1 MIAAINNTIKKFIN
15 MEWLTGPFLDK
26 EMRISSRHRRNYL
39 LRSIYVIALLFFVAI
54 TWKNVVVLNR
64 SMTFQRSRFAEA
76 GRMITVTI
84 IQFQFIATQLIA
96 VILFCNSI
104 SNEIYHRTLGVLLT
118 TPVTSFQIVMGKLLS
133 KLFQILLLIS
143 ISLPLLAIIRIFGGV
158 SWGYIA
164 TSLSLTLVAVIFA
177 GSLSLFFSVLF
188 RRSYIVII
196 VTLSVLSFLYGI
208 RNLNFIRF
216 TGGNPVRIY
225 AQRTTDHFL
234 MNPFYLFDQI
244 TQNMRSP
251 MGRVKGIEWI
261 IYCIIF
267 LLISFI
273 ILWIASRLLRKIA
286 LANAF
291 GQRSIWKR
299 FLRQIDILCD
309 IFFEPRK
316 SNNDGDGIIRRVW
329 GPAVAWKEMKM
340 KYSSRE
346 KMYAV
351 VIIII
356 EVIMIVAMYIFPY
369 LAEGFG
375 YRDVLVFYLYILMGI
390 GVFSTV
396 FFSVRC
402 IASEKESQTWCSLLM
417 TPLSDWQIMSGK
429 FVGILRRILP
439 VWIMLFIYL
448 CTFST
453 LFNKDIKSVFILTF
467 LMIGIIVFLYGAGL
481 YFSSRF
487 KNTNSAIIACFIFIF
502 AFWVIFPQIIVPNL
516 PRNISRYFL
525 VESIME
531 NRININP
538 FILTQTVMTSDI
550 FVFSTYERWTGNSH
564 NYFSYFHWMNIIAI
578 SYIIIGIIFAWRAKC
593 LFRKNI

>member
-26 EMRISSRHRRNYL
+26 EMRVSSRHRRNYL

-64 SMTFQRSRFAEA
+64 SMTFQRSRLAEV

-158 SWGYIA
+158 SWDYIV
-164 TSLSLTLVAVIFA
+164 TSLSITLVAVIFA
-177 GSLSLFFSVLF
+177 GSLSLLFSVIF
-188 RRSYIVII
+188 RRTYIVII
-196 VTLSVLSFLYGI
+196 CTISCLAFLYGI
-208 RNLNFIRF
+208 RDFNFTRLLGDRYFIRKALLNQNNPFSLLSRITEGSRQAGINNLNLQC
-216 TGGNPVRIY
+216 V
-225 AQRTTDHFL
+225 L
-234 MNPFYLFDQI
+234 
-244 TQNMRSP
+244 
-251 MGRVKGIEWI
+251 
-261 IYCIIF
+261 YCIIF

-273 ILWIASRLLRKIA
+273 ILWIASRLIRKIA

-299 FLRQIDILCD
+299 FLRQIDILSD
-309 IFFEPRK
+309 KFFEPK
-316 SNNDGDGIIRRVW
+316 KTNTDGDGVIRRVW
-329 GPAVAWKEMKM
+329 GPAVAWKEMKT
-340 KYSSRE
+340 KFSSRE

-351 VIIII
+351 IIIII

-369 LAEGFG
+369 LAEGYG
-375 YRDVLVFYLYILMGI
+375 YRDVLVFYLYIFMGVGI
-390 GVFSTV
+390 FSTV

-439 VWIMLFIYL
+439 IWIMLFIYL
-448 CTFST
+448 CTFLT
-453 LFNKDIKSVFILTF
+453 LFNRATRAIFILSF
-467 LMIGIIVFLYGAGL
+467 LMIGIIIFLYGAGL

-502 AFWVIFPQIIVPNL
+502 ALWVIFPQIIAPNI
-516 PRNISRYFL
+516 PYSISRYFFIEL
-525 VESIME
+525 IMD

-538 FILTQTVMTSDI
+538 FTLTRTVMTSDM
-550 FVFSTYERWTGNSH
+550 FSFRQYMRWAGNSH
-564 NYFSYFHWMNIIAI
+564 KSFNYFHWMNIISI
-578 SYIIIGIIFAWRAKC
+578 TYIIAGIIFAWRAKC